1 MLLVA
6 VVVVVVV
13 VVGVVVEQDYKNA
26 STIYFIPLLLLH
38 ISYCYHLTCREYTRR
53 TSSVELEKKPS
64 K

>member
-38 ISYCYHLTCREYTRR
+38 ISYCYHLTCRE
-53 TSSVELEKKPS
+53 
-64 K
+64 